1 MKWHAIPYNTIEYNS
16 ITLWGLFLAQ
26 ACILDCFAF
35 LCPVWQKWKWN
46 CTIKGQEPQNTSVVL
61 WSSRHHHQLHPA
73 LDWLSGELSLP
84 KIIMLF
90 TKSVYLCL
98 CRLVPEIQ
106 VWKHVRLLV
115 LAALAGLGGLG
126 TLGQLGAPIF
136 FPNIHEDRRIFAFVG
151 YLVWFLE

>member
-1 MKWHAIPYNTIEYNS
+1 
-16 ITLWGLFLAQ
+16 
-26 ACILDCFAF
+26 
-35 LCPVWQKWKWN
+35 
-46 CTIKGQEPQNTSVVL
+46 
-61 WSSRHHHQLHPA
+61 
-73 LDWLSGELSLP
+73 
-84 KIIMLF
+84 MLF

-151 YLVWFLE
+151 YLV